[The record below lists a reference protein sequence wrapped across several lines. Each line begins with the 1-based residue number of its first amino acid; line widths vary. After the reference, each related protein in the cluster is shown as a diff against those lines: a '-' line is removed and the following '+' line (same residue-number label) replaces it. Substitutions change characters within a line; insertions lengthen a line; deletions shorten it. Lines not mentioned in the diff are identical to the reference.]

1 MKFISEKIHQFPKTQ
16 ICSALPD
23 ACFGPKADIRSL
35 VDYFIEVYQKKNGLK
50 VDCWPTAVLKNM
62 RP

>member
-1 MKFISEKIHQFPKTQ
+1 MKLISEKIHQFPKAE

-23 ACFGPKADIRSL
+23 ARFGPKADIRL
-35 VDYFIEVYQKKNGLK
+35 LFDYFIDVYQKKNGLK
-50 VDCWPTAVLKNM
+50 VDCWTTAVLKNM